1 MVIIKGKDS
10 KKAKET
16 TLNLVTYRTVNYK
29 ILNITLFSQ
38 WSRWS
43 ASLFNNST
51 GTMDLQ

>member
-1 MVIIKGKDS
+1 MVIVKRKDS
-10 KKAKET
+10 KNAKKT
-16 TLNLVTYRTVNYK
+16 TLNLGTYRTVNFK
-29 ILNITLFSQ
+29 ILNKTLFSQ